1 MSFGVTETNSDL
13 GWRFWTLIT
22 LRMKWLIHFL
32 VWKIS
37 STELNSCCFLLLD
50 NCNILTVWQKSAKI
64 RRCKAPVRVQTI
76 SHMCAYTDIHTDMK
90 SPKSQAYTASLCL
103 NHSLGVLSQTRY
115 YETTTKENWRP
126 KLKKVGET
134 MRPFRYGLNQI
145 PYDYTVEVMNRFK
158 GLDLI
163 ERLKNYGQRFM
174 TLYKRQWSRSLP
186 RKRNAKRLSEEALQ
200 IAVKKET
207 PKANEE
213 REDIPIWMQSSK
225 K

>member
-76 SHMCAYTDIHTDMK
+76 SHMCVYTDIHTDMK

-103 NHSLGVLSQTRY
+103 NHSLGVLSQTPY

-145 PYDYTVEVMNRFK
+145 PYDYTVEVRNSPHPCG
-158 GLDLI
+158 GLWVCGNFSGLPSGSTVLCPKI
-163 ERLKNYGQRFM
+163 FYKIFVKLKVF
-174 TLYKRQWSRSLP
+174 
-186 RKRNAKRLSEEALQ
+186 
-200 IAVKKET
+200 
-207 PKANEE
+207 
-213 REDIPIWMQSSK
+213 
-225 K
+225 

>member
-76 SHMCAYTDIHTDMK
+76 SHMCVYTDIHTDMK

-174 TLYKRQWSRSLP
+174 TLYKRQWLRTCP
-186 RKRNAKRLSEEALQ
+186 RKRNAKWQNGCLTRPY
-200 IAVKKET
+200 K
-207 PKANEE
+207 
-213 REDIPIWMQSSK
+213 
-225 K
+225 